1 MINEK
6 IIEKINSEMSKL
18 INDKS
23 VLEKYNVLSASNECV
38 VLEKVINEFALF
50 KFVLSIEKCPLTD
63 FAFDLIK
70 GEYLVKY
77 DVCMRIVNKS
87 GHNCKEKKYSVLNV
101 SDDYVKYKYLDNVS
115 ERCFVDNE
123 LTSKL
128 GEIMNICFKK
138 YTRDVYKSKENEMID
153 MLNNISK

>member
-6 IIEKINSEMSKL
+6 IIEKINSEMGKL

-38 VLEKVINEFALF
+38 VLEKELELLN
-50 KFVLSIEKCPLTD
+50 FVLLIENYPLTD

-87 GHNCKEKKYSVLNV
+87 GNICKEKKYSVLNV
-101 SDDYVKYKYLDNVS
+101 SDDYVKYKYLDNVF
-115 ERCFVDNE
+115 EYCFVDNE

-128 GEIMNICFKK
+128 GDIMNICFKK
-138 YTRDVYKSKENEMID
+138 YTRDVYKSKEKEMID

>member
-6 IIEKINSEMSKL
+6 IIEKINSEISKL
-18 INDKS
+18 INDES

-38 VLEKVINEFALF
+38 VLTKTINEFALMNF
-50 KFVLSIEKCPLTD
+50 ELTIENCPLTD

-87 GHNCKEKKYSVLNV
+87 GHICKEKKYSVLNV
-101 SDDYVKYKYLDNVS
+101 SDDYVKYKYLDNAF
-115 ERCFVDNE
+115 ECCFVDNE

-138 YTRDVYKSKENEMID
+138 YTQDVYKSKEKEMID